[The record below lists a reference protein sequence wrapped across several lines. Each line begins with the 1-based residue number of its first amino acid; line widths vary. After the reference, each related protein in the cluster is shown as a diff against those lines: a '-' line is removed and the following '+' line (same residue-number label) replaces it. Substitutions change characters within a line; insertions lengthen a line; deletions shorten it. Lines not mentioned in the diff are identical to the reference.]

1 MSESMDSSD
10 IDPRYGRE
18 EILADFQGCT
28 GIEDVGESIEWLEA
42 ADWNLVAAVQ
52 NAVPQQLQAL
62 TEMFTRSGVF
72 HSQNNRNG
80 GVPISLSSDFPSG
93 PSTSN
98 QKTLKLKIHLESDLQ
113 KYPLTYELHENMTLQ
128 DLQTLIFSDSSI
140 PPCSQHFTGWEIEPT
155 SDNPPLSKLVKSSTV
170 TLILREMDK
179 SEGLSSLYHLK
190 IKDKEHNTEYH
201 LRLPGAT
208 LVRNVMKDAEILTG
222 IKTSAQLWDGWPPG
236 QTDESTLASLHLE
249 RPTHTLCVRI
259 SSLPQI
265 PTVGPAEPSH
275 TRNRVQSSSRTG
287 QRSMYI
293 DLTESDSSPEDFED
307 APETFTDEM
316 FAEDSVSRRTEPL
329 IPDNVE
335 DETAASVHF
344 NDGFSR
350 RYGPNMP
357 NFFFGSLEEA
367 MKEAFSRPARERR
380 MLGIYLHH
388 DRSVLS
394 NVFCTELLGA
404 RSVLETFNN
413 FFVLWGWD
421 LTNEA
426 NRNMLLALVMSNLGV
441 EAASTIRRMAVDTL
455 PALMIFARTS
465 YNSENLS
472 TIFGNVG
479 LTEFTGYLMHAVELY
494 TSIQETEIREEDERV
509 ARDRIKTEQDQAF
522 QQSLLADR
530 AKEEA
535 KRKQKEQETLE
546 EQRKKEN
553 EEAEERRRQEEREVV
568 LARLPSEPADGTPEV
583 ITLRFRN
590 PTGIFVRKFLPSH
603 TLQVLFDYLLTE
615 GFPAKNYKIIRSWPR
630 SDISTIPPETT
641 LKDINIPPQETLTLE
656 ER

>member
-1 MSESMDSSD
+1 MDESMDSSE
-10 IDPRYGRE
+10 IDAKYVNRE

-28 GIEDVGESIEWLEA
+28 GIEDLGEAIEWLEG
-42 ADWNLVAAVQ
+42 ADWNLLTAIQ
-52 NAVPQQLQAL
+52 NAVPQHTQAQSDML
-62 TEMFTRSGVF
+62 MCTSD
-72 HSQNNRNG
+72 SSDIRNG
-80 GVPISLSSDFPSG
+80 GVPISLSSDFSSI

-98 QKTLKLKIHLESDLQ
+98 QRTIQLKIHSNHTSF
-113 KYPLTYELHENMTLQ
+113 TYEAHESMTLQ
-128 DLQTLIFSDSSI
+128 DLQTLVFSDSSI
-140 PPCSQHFTGWEIEPT
+140 PPCSQHITGWEVEPT
-155 SDNPPLSKLVKSSTV
+155 SENPPLSKLVKSSFV
-170 TLILREMDK
+170 NLFLINVNNGAD
-179 SEGLSSLYHLK
+179 GAGPSLYHLK
-190 IKDKEHNTEYH
+190 IKAKDKNKEYH
-201 LRLPGAT
+201 LKLPGSSS
-208 LVRNVMKDAEILTG
+208 VYSVMDKVSVLTSIG
-222 IKTSAQLWDGWPPG
+222 IIYQDWDGWPPG
-236 QTDESTLASLHLE
+236 KTDDSTLAQLPLDK
-249 RPTHTLCVRI
+249 PVHTLCVKASTAPLLPTSVSQSKVEPRT
-259 SSLPQI
+259 SSK
-265 PTVGPAEPSH
+265 TSR
-275 TRNRVQSSSRTG
+275 RN
-287 QRSMYI
+287 MYI

-316 FAEDSVSRRTEPL
+316 FVEDSVTRRAEPL

-344 NDGFSR
+344 NEGFSR
-350 RYGPNMP
+350 RFGPNIP

-388 DRSVLS
+388 DKSVLS
-394 NVFCTELLGA
+394 NVFCTELLG
-404 RSVLETFNN
+404 SSEVLETFNN

-426 NRNMLLALVMSNLGV
+426 NRNMLLALVMSNLGA
-441 EAASTIRRMAVDTL
+441 EAASAIRRMAMDQL

-522 QQSLLADR
+522 QQSLQADR

-535 KRKQKEQETLE
+535 KRRQKEQETLE
-546 EQRKKEN
+546 EQRKKES
-553 EEAEERRRQEEREVV
+553 EEAEERKRQEERAAV
-568 LARLPSEPADGTPEV
+568 LASLPPEPADGTPDV

-590 PTGIFVRKFLPSH
+590 PTGGTFVRKFLSSH
-603 TLQVLFDYLLTE
+603 SIQVIFDYLLTE
-615 GFPAKNYKIIRSWPR
+615 GFRVKEYKIITSWPR
-630 SDISTIPPETT
+630 NDISTRDPVTT
-641 LKDINIPPQETLTLE
+641 LKEINLPPQETLILE